1 MTDFFGFEQDFIASL
16 RCIPMIIRYK
26 LDTCGVKM
34 KLDHWHKLTEAE
46 KTQLIQMPCE
56 TPAEVQ
62 HYHETLQ
69 SLITE
74 KTGTPAKV
82 LDIDPNPPWLQTE
95 IPAQILEKAQDCA
108 VEMTPDQWQVLTP
121 LQRFALLKLS
131 RPSHE
136 NHNFIPALREFGVLP
151 GVQAEKN

>member
-16 RCIPMIIRYK
+16 RCIPMIMRYK

-46 KTQLIQMPCE
+46 KTQLIQMSCE
-56 TPAEVQ
+56 TPAEVKF
-62 HYHETLQ
+62 YHETLQ
-69 SLITE
+69 GLITE

-82 LDIDPNPPWLQTE
+82 LDIDPNPPWLQPE
-95 IPAQILEKAQDCA
+95 IPTQVLEKAQNCN
-108 VEMTPDQWQVLTP
+108 VEITPAQWQHLTP

-136 NHNFIPALREFGVLP
+136 NHNFVPALKEFKVIT
-151 GVQAEKN
+151 

>member
-16 RCIPMIIRYK
+16 RCIPMIMRYK

-34 KLDHWHKLTEAE
+34 KLDHWHKFTEAE

-62 HYHETLQ
+62 LYHETLQ
-69 SLITE
+69 KLITD

-82 LDIDPNPPWLQTE
+82 LDIDPHPPWLQTE
-95 IPAQILEKAQDCA
+95 IPAQVRAKAQACA
-108 VEMTPDQWQVLTP
+108 VEITPTQWQSLSP

-136 NHNFIPALREFGVLP
+136 NHNFVPALQEFKII
-151 GVQAEKN
+151 A

>member
-16 RCIPMIIRYK
+16 RCIPMIMRYK

-34 KLDHWHKLTEAE
+34 KLDHWHKFTEAE

-62 HYHETLQ
+62 LYHETLQ
-69 SLITE
+69 KLITA

-82 LDIDPNPPWLQTE
+82 LDIDPHPPWLQTE
-95 IPAQILEKAQDCA
+95 IPAQVREKAQACA
-108 VEMTPDQWQVLTP
+108 VEITSTQWQSLSP

-136 NHNFIPALREFGVLP
+136 NHNFVPALKEFSILP
-151 GVQAEKN
+151 TV